1 MPSTAEM
8 SSAIEIATRSA
19 LEQLFNTVPESF
31 YYCALITTG
40 EGLAPCLAAWSWEAL
55 ERAVNQSESPAQARA
70 WLQWSWGDSP
80 YLAYGDAFFGPVK
93 ELFFKRD
100 AMMRLC
106 TDEESARE
114 LDVRLAC
121 MASALGNLDAQGL
134 FGSDEQRSA
143 ILINAE
149 VSPPDY
155 TNTERALQLN
165 PGGALLDDWL
175 RDCAEPPPA

>member
-1 MPSTAEM
+1 MPSAAEM

-31 YYCALITTG
+31 YYCVLITTG

-55 ERAVNQSESPAQARA
+55 ERAAGQSDAQARQ

-80 YLAYGDAFFGPVK
+80 YLAYGDEFFGPVK
-93 ELFFKRD
+93 DLFLKRD
-100 AMMRLC
+100 AMMRLR

-121 MASALGNLDAQGL
+121 MAKALANLDAQGL
-134 FGSDEQRSA
+134 FGSGERRSA
-143 ILINAE
+143 ILISAE

-155 TNTERALQLN
+155 TNTERAVLLN
-165 PGGALLDDWL
+165 PAGALLDDWL
-175 RDCAEPPPA
+175 RDCAEPPPV